1 MNSFLERR
9 FRIAERGSTLRIE
22 SLGGLSTFLT
32 MSYILFVNPAILS
45 AAGIPFDA
53 VAVATAIA
61 AGVATIVMGMVAN
74 YPFALASGLGI
85 NAVVAF
91 DIILGQKVGWGVGMA
106 CVVIEGLIALVLVI
120 AGLREAIVHAVP
132 TSMKLAIGVGIGL
145 FIAFIGL
152 RNGGIVVNDPAT
164 GVGLGELT
172 SGPALIALAGI
183 GIGAALAARNVRGSI
198 LLGVLASTVLGLI
211 FGVLDAPGKI
221 LDVPGSD
228 DFDTIGEAL
237 KIDNLTD
244 ALTWS
249 LVPVTFALFMTD
261 FFDTMGT
268 AVAIGRTGDMTDEQ
282 GDLPG
287 IRNVLLVD
295 SGAAAFGGAMG
306 VSSVTTYIE
315 SGAGVTE
322 GARTGFAN
330 VVTGVLFL
338 LAVFLVPIIGLVGQ
352 QVPIGD
358 DVFIAPAIAP
368 ALVLVGALMMR
379 LVQAIDWGESEHA
392 LPAFLIIA
400 GIPLTFSI
408 AAGIGFGVLGYVIV
422 MAAKG
427 RVRDIHP
434 LMWLL
439 VPLFLAFFAQDW
451 LSANVF

>member
-9 FRIAERGSTLRIE
+9 FKIAERGSTLRIE

-45 AAGIPFDA
+45 AAGLPFNA
-53 VAVATAIA
+53 VAVATALA
-61 AGVATIVMGMVAN
+61 AGVATIVMGLVAN

-91 DIILGQKVGWGVGMA
+91 DIILGQQVGWGVGMA
-106 CVVIEGLIALVLVI
+106 CVVIEGVIAVILVL

-132 TSMKLAIGVGIGL
+132 VSMKLAIGVGIGL

-164 GVGLGELT
+164 GVGLGNLT
-172 SGPALIALAGI
+172 SGPALVALAGI
-183 GIGAALAARNVRGSI
+183 AVGAALAARNVRGAI
-198 LLGVLASTVLGLI
+198 LLGVLASAVLGLI
-211 FGVLDAPGKI
+211 FGVLETPDKI
-221 LDVPGSD
+221 VDFPASS

-244 ALTWS
+244 ALTWA
-249 LVPVTFALFMTD
+249 LVPVIFALFMTD
-261 FFDTMGT
+261 FFDTIGT
-268 AVAIGRTGDMTDEQ
+268 AVAIGRTGDMTDQ
-282 GDLPG
+282 DGDLPG
-287 IRNVLLVD
+287 IRPVLLVD

-315 SGAGVTE
+315 SGAGVGE

-330 VVTGVLFL
+330 IVTGVLFV
-338 LAVFLVPIIGLVGQ
+338 LAIFLVPIIGLVGQ
-352 QVPIGD
+352 QVEIAEG
-358 DVFIAPAIAP
+358 VFVSPAIAP
-368 ALVLVGALMMR
+368 ALVLVGALMLR
-379 LVQAIDWGESEHA
+379 LVQDIDWAESEHA

-400 GIPLTFSI
+400 GIPMTFSI
-408 AAGIGFGVLGYVIV
+408 AAGIGLGVLGYVIV

-427 RVRDIHP
+427 KAREVHV

-439 VPLFLAFFAQDW
+439 VPLFLVFFASDW
-451 LSANVF
+451 LAANVF